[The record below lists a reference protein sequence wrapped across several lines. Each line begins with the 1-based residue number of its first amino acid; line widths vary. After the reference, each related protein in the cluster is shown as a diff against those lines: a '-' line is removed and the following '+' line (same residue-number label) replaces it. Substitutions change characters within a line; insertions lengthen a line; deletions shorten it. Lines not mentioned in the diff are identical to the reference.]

1 MDDVYVDHLSYAL
14 GDEERT
20 VEATG
25 TGGRLVS
32 GAAALAEAGFR
43 KHHVCKPETTAY
55 DLARRAVE
63 PLRPHLTGVGAII
76 YATCLPLNGNVGNPD
91 RFRETR
97 DVKHL
102 MDFPAS
108 RLQAEFGLDKAVVIG
123 LNQQACTSMLG
134 SMRLAR
140 MALAAEPDL
149 GRILIVSA
157 DRFPE
162 GANYEQ
168 AYNLI
173 SDGAAACIASLEA
186 HGYKLLAA
194 HGVTNGALSTASD
207 DETVGSYFGY
217 THRVIRETL
226 ERAKLTMD
234 KIDWVIP
241 QNTSKKAWQI
251 LARLLRFDF
260 ERCWFGSLEDVGH
273 VISQDNMINLRYLE
287 RAEKVSKGQR
297 LLLFMAGFGL
307 NWQCVILERV

>member
-1 MDDVYVDHLSYAL
+1 MREVYVDHLSYAL

-20 VEATG
+20 LEAAAAA
-25 TGGRLVS
+25 GRLVS
-32 GAAALAEAGFR
+32 GAAALEEAGFR
-43 KHHVCKPETTAY
+43 RHWCCKPDATAY

-63 PLRPHLTGVGAII
+63 PIRGALEGVGAII
-76 YATCLPLNGNVGNPD
+76 YATCLPLNGNVGAPE

-108 RLQAEFGLDKAVVIG
+108 RLQAEFGLDGAFVMG

-140 MALAAEPDL
+140 MALATEPEI
-149 GRILIVSA
+149 GKVLIVSA
-157 DRFPE
+157 DRFPA
-162 GANYEQ
+162 GATYEQ

-173 SDGAAACIASLEA
+173 SDGAAACVASLEPG
-186 HGYKLLAA
+186 GYRILAA
-194 HGVTNGALSTASD
+194 HQVTNGALSAASD
-207 DETVGSYFGY
+207 DETVGTYFSYA
-217 THRVIRETL
+217 HRVIRETL
-226 ERAKLTMD
+226 AKAGLRMD
-234 KIDWVIP
+234 QVDWVIP

-251 LARLLRFDF
+251 LARLLKFDF

-273 VISQDNMINLRYLE
+273 VISQDNMINLRHLE
-287 RAEKVSKGQR
+287 RAGKIAPGQK

-307 NWQCVILERV
+307 NWQAVVLERV